1 MNINEFN
8 ARFVA
13 DLDAV
18 KGAEKIT
25 REKLREMSRY
35 MLEALHDYA
44 PDIRPVN
51 DLLDVLTPVNKRVAI
66 EFFIEFTGFMFDKKK
81 AMFTGKDKKAYDA
94 VKQHAIDFL
103 EDPMNNIWSWAARN
117 IEVEKKVTPFDPSA
131 VTKAVEKQL
140 KKANAQGVQDADVDL
155 LLAVLE
161 GGVSIEA
168 MVQALNVLQDRKEEF
183 AEQLGEQ
190 E

>member
-1 MNINEFN
+1 MNVNEFN
-8 ARFVA
+8 ARFNA

-66 EFFIEFTGFMFDKKK
+66 EFFSEFTGFTFDKKK
-81 AMFTGKDKKAYDA
+81 AMFTGKNKKVYDA
-94 VKQHAIDFL
+94 VKKQALDFL
-103 EDPMNNIWSWAARN
+103 EDPMNNIWSWSTRN
-117 IEVEKKVTPFDPSA
+117 IEVEKKVNPFDPSF
-131 VTKAVEKQL
+131 VRKAVEKQL
-140 KKANAQGVQDADVDL
+140 KKANSQGIEGADVEL

-161 GGVSIEA
+161 GGVSVDA
-168 MVQALNVLQDRKEEF
+168 MVQALNALQDRKEQF
-183 AEQLGEQ
+183 AEQIAEQ